1 MKILKYPIV
10 ISDNII
16 PLVYDREFKS
26 FASIYSKELVDFII
40 SLCELNI
47 ECNNYNLINNK
58 ITTFYEDD
66 KLMVTDLVYQL
77 NDKIFLNIELNTS
90 KSKYLMYKNLLYIY
104 KILLS
109 NQNKGK
115 KYKDVTIIQVNF
127 DLYSFKDMDKVK
139 NVIKVMNKDNL
150 KEYLNTFTIFH
161 LELDKAWN
169 NEYNVS
175 EEGIRFLRMLS
186 SRSKILNKYLAR
198 DNLFLK
204 KVAKFMEEY
213 SNSSDNLLYYNQKE
227 LDDYIKESE
236 LEDSYNSGL
245 SKGKSLGL
253 SEGKNLGKQENSI
266 EIAIKMLEDGM
277 SLGTIS
283 KYSGLSKEEILKL
296 KNNS

>member
-253 SEGKNLGKQENSI
+253 SEGKNLGKQEIAKKLLAKGTSI
-266 EIAIKMLEDGM
+266 SEVSEI
-277 SLGTIS
+277 T
-283 KYSGLSKEEILKL
+283 GLTKEKIENL
-296 KNNS
+296 

>member
-1 MKILKYPIV
+1 MLKYPIV

-47 ECNNYNLINNK
+47 ECNNYNLINNE

-66 KLMVTDLVYQL
+66 KLMVTDLVYKL
-77 NDKIFLNIELNTS
+77 NDNTFLNIELNTS

-104 KILLS
+104 KIIL
-109 NQNKGK
+109 NEQNKGK
-115 KYKDVTIIQVNF
+115 KYKDVTVIQVNF
-127 DLYSFKDMDKVK
+127 DLYSFKNMDKVK

-150 KEYLNTFTIFH
+150 KEYLNTFAIFH
-161 LELDKAWN
+161 FELDKAWN
-169 NEYNVS
+169 NEYNLS

-186 SRSKILNKYLAR
+186 NRSKILNKYLAG

-204 KVAKFMEEY
+204 KVAKFMEDY
-213 SNSSDNLLYYNQKE
+213 SNNSDNLLYYDKKE

-236 LEDSYNSGL
+236 IEESYNDGL
-245 SKGKSLGL
+245 SQGL
-253 SEGKNLGKQENSI
+253 SQGENKKAISI
-266 EIAIKMLEDGM
+266 AKKLLAKGTSVSEVSEITG
-277 SLGTIS
+277 IS
-283 KYSGLSKEEILKL
+283 KEKIENL
-296 KNNS
+296 

>member
-1 MKILKYPIV
+1 MLKYPIV

-40 SLCELNI
+40 SLCKLNI
-47 ECNNYNLINNK
+47 ECNNYNLINNE

-104 KILLS
+104 KIIL
-109 NQNKGK
+109 NEQNKGK
-115 KYKDVTIIQVNF
+115 KYKDVTVIQVNF
-127 DLYSFKDMDKVK
+127 DLYSFKNMDKVK

-150 KEYLNTFTIFH
+150 KEYLNTFTIYHF
-161 LELDKAWN
+161 ELDKAWN

-227 LDDYIKESE
+227 LDDYIKASE

-266 EIAIKMLEDGM
+266 EIAMKMLEDGM

>member
-1 MKILKYPIV
+1 MLKYPIV
-10 ISDNII
+10 ISNNII
-16 PLVYDREFKS
+16 PLIYDREFKS

-47 ECNNYNLINNK
+47 ECNNYSLINNE

-66 KLMVTDLVYQL
+66 KLMVTDLVYKL
-77 NDKIFLNIELNTS
+77 NDNTFLNIELNTS

-104 KILLS
+104 KIILS
-109 NQNKGK
+109 NQYIGE
-115 KYKDVTIIQVNF
+115 KYKEITVIQVNF

-150 KEYLNTFTIFH
+150 KEYLNTFTIYHF
-161 LELDKAWN
+161 ELDKAWN

-204 KVAKFMEEY
+204 KVAKFMEDY
-213 SNSSDNLLYYNQKE
+213 SNNSDNLLYYDKKE

-236 LEDSYNSGL
+236 IEESYNDGL
-245 SKGKSLGL
+245 SQGL
-253 SEGKNLGKQENSI
+253 SQGENKKAISI
-266 EIAIKMLEDGM
+266 AKKLLAKGTSISEVSEI
-277 SLGTIS
+277 T
-283 KYSGLSKEEILKL
+283 GLSKEKIENL
-296 KNNS
+296 

>member
-1 MKILKYPIV
+1 MLKYPIV
-10 ISDNII
+10 ISNNII

-47 ECNNYNLINNK
+47 ECNNYSLINNE

-66 KLMVTDLVYQL
+66 KLMVTDLVYKL
-77 NDKIFLNIELNTS
+77 NDNTFLNIELNTS

-104 KILLS
+104 KIIL
-109 NQNKGK
+109 NEQNKGK
-115 KYKDVTIIQVNF
+115 KYKDVTVIQVNF
-127 DLYSFKDMDKVK
+127 DLYSFKNMDKVK

-161 LELDKAWN
+161 FELDKAWN

-186 SRSKILNKYLAR
+186 NRSKILNKYLAG

-204 KVAKFMEEY
+204 KVAKFMEDY
-213 SNSSDNLLYYNQKE
+213 SNNSDNLLYYDKKE

-236 LEDSYNSGL
+236 IEESYNDGIAEGL
-245 SKGKSLGL
+245 SQGL
-253 SEGKNLGKQENSI
+253 SQGENKKAISI
-266 EIAIKMLEDGM
+266 AKKLLAKGTSVSEVSEITG
-277 SLGTIS
+277 IS
-283 KYSGLSKEEILKL
+283 KEKIENL
-296 KNNS
+296 

>member
-1 MKILKYPIV
+1 MVNKRCYLLRKELKYPIV
-10 ISDNII
+10 ISNNII
-16 PLVYDREFKS
+16 PLIYDREFKS

-47 ECNNYNLINNK
+47 ECNNYSLINNE

-66 KLMVTDLVYQL
+66 KLMVTDLVYKL
-77 NDKIFLNIELNTS
+77 NDNTFLNIELNTS

-104 KILLS
+104 KIIL
-109 NQNKGK
+109 NEQNKGK
-115 KYKDVTIIQVNF
+115 KYKDVTVIQVNF
-127 DLYSFKDMDKVK
+127 DLYSFKNMDKVK

-161 LELDKAWN
+161 FELDKAWN

-186 SRSKILNKYLAR
+186 SRSKILNKYLAG

-204 KVAKFMEEY
+204 KVAKFMEDY
-213 SNSSDNLLYYNQKE
+213 SNNSDNLLYYDKKE

-236 LEDSYNSGL
+236 IEESYNDGL
-245 SKGKSLGL
+245 SQGL
-253 SEGKNLGKQENSI
+253 SQGENKKAISI
-266 EIAIKMLEDGM
+266 AKKLLAKGTSVSEVSEI
-277 SLGTIS
+277 T
-283 KYSGLSKEEILKL
+283 GLSKEKIENL
-296 KNNS
+296 

>member
-1 MKILKYPIV
+1 
-10 ISDNII
+10 
-16 PLVYDREFKS
+16 
-26 FASIYSKELVDFII
+26 
-40 SLCELNI
+40 
-47 ECNNYNLINNK
+47 
-58 ITTFYEDD
+58 
-66 KLMVTDLVYQL
+66 
-77 NDKIFLNIELNTS
+77 
-90 KSKYLMYKNLLYIY
+90 
-104 KILLS
+104 
-109 NQNKGK
+109 
-115 KYKDVTIIQVNF
+115 
-127 DLYSFKDMDKVK
+127 
-139 NVIKVMNKDNL
+139 MNKDNL

-245 SKGKSLGL
+245 SKGKSPGL
-253 SEGKNLGKQENSI
+253 SEGKNLGKQEIAKKLLAKGTSI
-266 EIAIKMLEDGM
+266 SEVSEI
-277 SLGTIS
+277 T
-283 KYSGLSKEEILKL
+283 GLTKEKIENL
-296 KNNS
+296 

>member
-1 MKILKYPIV
+1 MLKYPIV

-40 SLCELNI
+40 SLCKLNI
-47 ECNNYNLINNK
+47 ECNNYNLINNE

-127 DLYSFKDMDKVK
+127 DLYSFKDMNKVK

-266 EIAIKMLEDGM
+266 EIAMKMLEDGM

>member
-1 MKILKYPIV
+1 MLKYPIV

-47 ECNNYNLINNK
+47 ECNNYNLINNE

-127 DLYSFKDMDKVK
+127 DLYSFKNMDKVK

-175 EEGIRFLRMLS
+175 EEGIRFLRKLS

-266 EIAIKMLEDGM
+266 EIAMKMLEDGM
-277 SLGTIS
+277 PLGTIS

-296 KNNS
+296 KNNN

>member
-40 SLCELNI
+40 SLCKLNI
-47 ECNNYNLINNK
+47 ECNNYNLINNE

-66 KLMVTDLVYQL
+66 KLMVTDLIYQL

-115 KYKDVTIIQVNF
+115 KYKDVTVIQVNF
-127 DLYSFKDMDKVK
+127 DLYSFKNMDKVK

-253 SEGKNLGKQENSI
+253 SEGKNLGKQEIAKKLLAKGTSI
-266 EIAIKMLEDGM
+266 SEVSEI
-277 SLGTIS
+277 T
-283 KYSGLSKEEILKL
+283 GLTKEKIENL
-296 KNNS
+296 